1 MGKTAHSPKL
11 VASHTLKVTANFLR
25 IGAIASFCF
34 ALLLLANNG
43 SGVVPRTDTASAF
56 ETVASIPFADDA
68 VLERST
74 TTSTSTTSTTVPPTT
89 AHLVECSSP
98 PDLVAPPDAVVA
110 ALQAAAA
117 DAAFDGA
124 ELSAS
129 IWIEGW
135 GEVLAVNP
143 DLQLIPASNQKL
155 LVAIAAYELLEPDT
169 TFRTSIDVVG
179 NDLILR
185 ASADPTLSYADINR
199 MTQAIAVTD
208 VSVDRLLVDVS
219 SFPQAPEAPGWL
231 DWDVP
236 QYTGPLSGL
245 MVDNNRWSAEDEFLD
260 DPALFTGH
268 RIATSLVEHGIDVD
282 SVEVGT
288 APVGHT
294 LAEHESVPVE
304 QILHQMLVHSDNQN
318 ADLLLMALG
327 LEATGVGNLEAGA
340 DAIDGVLED
349 SCVPTDGTTDDGS
362 GLSRDN
368 QRSAREI
375 QTALRRIPAA
385 DQEVLQSQ
393 LPVGGVSGTLANR
406 FRGVL
411 SGRVLAKTGT
421 LRDVRALSGYTTT
434 NSGREV
440 VFSILV
446 NGEPWQARRS
456 LPAID
461 RLVVAALDIQE

>member
-1 MGKTAHSPKL
+1 M
-11 VASHTLKVTANFLR
+11 VVFHTLKVIANFMR
-25 IGAIASFCF
+25 VGALAALCF
-34 ALLLLANNG
+34 GALLLAANETQ
-43 SGVVPRTDTASAF
+43 VAPTT
-56 ETVASIPFADDA
+56 ETVAAIEAVVSIPFSDD
-68 VLERST
+68 VELEPATTTTAST
-74 TTSTSTTSTTVPPTT
+74 TTVPLTTLAPPI
-89 AHLVECSSP
+89 ECSSP
-98 PDLVAPPDAVVA
+98 PDLVTAPDAVVA
-110 ALQAAAA
+110 ALQTAAA
-117 DAAFDGA
+117 DAAFEGA
-124 ELSAS
+124 DLSAS

-135 GEVLAVNP
+135 GEVLAINP

-199 MTQAIAVTD
+199 MAQAVALTD

-236 QYTGPLSGL
+236 QYVGPLSGL
-245 MVDNNRWSAEDEFLD
+245 MVDNNRWSADEDFLD

-268 RIATSLVEHGIDVD
+268 RIAASLVEQGIEVD
-282 SVEVGT
+282 AVEIGT
-288 APVGHT
+288 APEGFV
-294 LAEHESVPVE
+294 LAEHESAPVE
-304 QILHQMLVHSDNQN
+304 QILRQMLVHSDNQN

-327 LEATGVGNLEAGA
+327 LETSGVGNLEAGA
-340 DAIDGVLED
+340 DAVNEVLAD
-349 SCVPTDGTTDDGS
+349 SCVPTDGTIDDGS

-385 DQEVLQSQ
+385 DQEILQSQ

-411 SGRVLAKTGT
+411 AGRVLAKTGT
-421 LRDVRALSGYTTT
+421 LQDVRALSGYTTT
-434 NSGREV
+434 NSGRQV
-440 VFSILV
+440 IFSILV

-461 RLVVAALDIQE
+461 RLVVAAIDIQE